1 MNFKR
6 TIAAAAALIC
16 AASAVSCGKK
26 VEGGESSVKISMGAA
41 TSASTEAENTTEAS
55 TEKASEAS
63 SEKPT
68 ASAEETTAAV
78 TTTEAATTTAPPETT
93 AAVPTE
99 APKPQG
105 IAFDISALGTD
116 ASPYIANLG
125 TPIDVQTAQGCLSN
139 GADQKIYTFDGV
151 VLSCYIQNGAEYIY
165 DITITSNKHT
175 TSMNGLTVG
184 SSRAD
189 FEAAYGKGEE
199 SGGYVIYGGGNSE
212 MSVQYSGDTVASIE
226 FYLYL

>member
-26 VEGGESSVKISMGAA
+26 VEEDGSSVALSMGTT
-41 TSASTEAENTTEAS
+41 TSASTEAENTTAAS
-55 TEKASEAS
+55 TEKAAETSAETT
-63 SEKPT
+63 T
-68 ASAEETTAAV
+68 ASAEETTTAV
-78 TTTEAATTTAPPETT
+78 TATEAAATAAPPETT
-93 AAVPTE
+93 AVVPTE

-105 IAFDISALGTD
+105 VTFSAADLGQNAAQYISD
-116 ASPYIANLG
+116 LG

-151 VLSCYIQNGAEYIY
+151 VLSCYVQNGAEYIY

-175 TSMNGLTVG
+175 TGMNSLTVG

-189 FEAAYGKGEE
+189 IEAAYGKGEE
-199 SGGYVIYGGGNSE
+199 SGGYVVYGGGNCE

>member
-26 VEGGESSVKISMGAA
+26 VEGGEGSVELSMSTTAP
-41 TSASTEAENTTEAS
+41 ASTEAKKTTEAS

-68 ASAEETTAAV
+68 TSAEETTDAV
-78 TTTEAATTTAPPETT
+78 TTTEAAITTAPPETT
-93 AAVPTE
+93 AAAPTE

-105 IAFDISALGTD
+105 IAFDISVLGAD
-116 ASPYIANLG
+116 AAPYIANLG
-125 TPIDVQTAQGCLSN
+125 AALDVQSAQGCLSN

-165 DITITSNKHT
+165 DVTIKSNKYT

-189 FEAAYGKGEE
+189 FEAAYGNGEE
-199 SGGYVIYGGGNSE
+199 SGGYVVYSSGNSE
-212 MSVQYSGDTVASIE
+212 MSVKYSGDTVAIIE